1 MISLNIKSMLKY
13 FVSKIK
19 YLKISS
25 LPDTVMIVSPLY
37 STFSKHLAKNISIKF
52 RLPFSVA
59 LNHILGTLDGL
70 ILVALH
76 QAICVLVQ
84 IMKLFNLCDLVDL
97 Y

>member
-37 STFSKHLAKNISIKF
+37 STFSKHLAKNISI
-52 RLPFSVA
+52 
-59 LNHILGTLDGL
+59 
-70 ILVALH
+70 
-76 QAICVLVQ
+76 
-84 IMKLFNLCDLVDL
+84 
-97 Y
+97 